1 MCELLGIDSSV
12 PVDIAFSFSGFVL
25 RGGHTGPHADGWGV
39 SLYQNRFA
47 RTFREAKP
55 AYASPLTRFLHD
67 NPIETRL
74 AVAHIRKMTL
84 GEAKLENTHPFVRVF
99 QRRHM
104 VFAHN
109 GTLLHVREKPLRYES
124 PLGDTDSEHAFCWM
138 LEQLRASYPEGY
150 PEDPAALGETIF
162 ALANELGSDGILNFL
177 LADGKFLFARC
188 GDNLCHIVRRPPLGQ
203 ATLVDAEMQVNF
215 ADVMRGPGPIAV
227 VATQPLTR
235 DETWV
240 KATPGTLWVFS
251 DGELVKTFE
260 GLPEA
265 AEIAVTAWRPGAN
278 HSPVASFVPTGE
290 RATMTSP

>member
-1 MCELLGIDSSV
+1 MCELLGIEASV

-47 RTFREAKP
+47 RTFLETKP

-67 NPIETRL
+67 NPIETQL
-74 AVAHIRKMTL
+74 AVAHIRKKTL

-99 QRRHM
+99 QRRHI

-109 GTLLHVREKPLRYES
+109 GTLLHARQLPLSYET

-138 LEQLRASYPEGY
+138 LERLGEMYPSGY
-150 PEDPAALGETIF
+150 PEAAAEIGQTLF
-162 ALANELGSDGILNFL
+162 ALANQLGSDGIFNFL
-177 LADGKFLFARC
+177 LADGHFLFARC
-188 GDNLCHIVRRPPLGQ
+188 GDHLFHIVRRPPFGR
-203 ATLVDAEMQVNF
+203 ATLVDTEIQVDF
-215 ADVMRGPGPIAV
+215 ADVLRGAGRLAV

-235 DETWV
+235 DEAWV
-240 KATPGTLWVFS
+240 RASPGTLWVFR
-251 DGELVKTFE
+251 DGELVETFE

-265 AEIAVTAWRPGAN
+265 AHVAATAWRPGGN
-278 HSPVASFVPTGE
+278 
-290 RATMTSP
+290 RAEPIFES